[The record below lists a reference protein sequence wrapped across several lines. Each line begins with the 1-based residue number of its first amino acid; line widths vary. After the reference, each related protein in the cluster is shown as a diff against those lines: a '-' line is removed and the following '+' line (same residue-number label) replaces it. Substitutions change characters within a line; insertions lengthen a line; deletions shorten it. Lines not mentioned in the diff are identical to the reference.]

1 MASKVYILFIELSSK
16 LSTANRTRAS
26 SASRIYDFSIPPS
39 KSSPESKT
47 NVNLINDKNHATYSL
62 AQVLNTTIIIMVIFI
77 TTVII
82 P

>member
-62 AQVLNTTIIIMVIFI
+62 A
-77 TTVII
+77 
-82 P
+82 